1 MQSTYF
7 VTITGLRHYYGT
19 KPFKIG
25 RIFKLVK
32 EPDNDYD
39 EEAICACLP
48 FIDKVGYVANSTNTV
63 YQGTISAGR
72 LYDKIE
78 DYAYARTMF
87 ITHSSVIALLLD
99 KEEVEESNDEIS
111 TETEPDLNDN
121 KKKSKK
127 TNLEKIPIGFKGE

>member
-1 MQSTYF
+1 MQAANF

-32 EPDNDYD
+32 EPDNGYD

-99 KEEVEESNDEIS
+99 KEEVEESNGEIL